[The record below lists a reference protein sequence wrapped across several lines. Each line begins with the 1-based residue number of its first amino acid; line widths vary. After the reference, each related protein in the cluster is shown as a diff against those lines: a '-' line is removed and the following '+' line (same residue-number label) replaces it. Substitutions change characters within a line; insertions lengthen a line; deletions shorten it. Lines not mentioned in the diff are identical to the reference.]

1 MHTFI
6 RIHLRILPAV
16 SHKVYFWQKYPYA
29 RKGVY
34 PLFRHFS
41 NTFELSEFLC
51 ERFGYDSTDFS
62 RPRAKR
68 IHQSGDMKDL
78 DWFFLFQ
85 KNNILCFSNIQKF
98 SLWKITAGSVF
109 QTYRNS
115 SCWEQQ
121 QSLSSRHTESL
132 SSGNTESL
140 SCRKTQYR
148 GGSKRQKLSRN
159 GSRMDDMRN
168 RDRENDRT
176 GPRSI
181 FRPLPDPKNSKH
193 DHKS

>member
-1 MHTFI
+1 MGGF
-6 RIHLRILPAV
+6 LL
-16 SHKVYFWQKYPYA
+16 S
-29 RKGVY
+29 
-34 PLFRHFS
+34 RHFS

-51 ERFGYDSTDFS
+51 EWFGYDTTDFS
-62 RPRAKR
+62 CPRAKR

-78 DWFFLFQ
+78 DR
-85 KNNILCFSNIQKF
+85 ISCCRRTIFSV
-98 SLWKITAGSVF
+98 S

-115 SCWEQQ
+115 SCGEQQ

-132 SSGNTESL
+132 SSRNTESL
-140 SCRKTQYR
+140 SCRNTQYR
-148 GGSKRQKLSRN
+148 GRPKMPKLSRN

-181 FRPLPDPKNSKH
+181 FRPLPDLNNLGKRSEIIKNVWGSAKQFGLY
-193 DHKS
+193 